1 MKYNYNGRTE
11 VAEQQQQPV
20 KKPMT
25 QPERNALVKV
35 IRSRFQVF
43 GKHAKRTR
51 DELKV
56 AIFERIMADNKAK
69 IEAAERDMAKIEERA
84 KKLQADALATI
95 AKHRERGVIVGS
107 AQLVDVTEF
116 YGTKD
121 QRNTKAVQVSTFEGG
136 GMTFSVTKSFI
147 TPGVDEQV
155 EAEYAKLEREFGLG
169 ELAMAQREQEL
180 IEEVILGGVTSE
192 EAQDFLGRV
201 PTLDKLPEP
210 KRAVAELSA

>member
-1 MKYNYNGRTE
+1 
-11 VAEQQQQPV
+11 
-20 KKPMT
+20 MT

-43 GKHAKRTR
+43 GKHARRTR

-56 AIFERIMADNKAK
+56 AIFERVMAENKAK
-69 IEAAERDMAKIEERA
+69 VEAAERDMAKIEERA
-84 KKLQADALATI
+84 QKLKDDARAVI
-95 AKHRERGVIVGS
+95 AKHRERGVVVGT
-107 AQLVDVTEF
+107 AQLIDVIEG

-121 QRNTKAVQVSTFEGG
+121 VHNAKRVQMSTYEGDGLAFTVTKAFV
-136 GMTFSVTKSFI
+136 

-155 EAEYAKLEREFGLG
+155 EAEYRRLEREFGLG

-180 IEEVILGGVTSE
+180 TEEVILGGVTSD
-192 EAQDFLGRV
+192 EAQAFLGRV

-210 KRAVAELSA
+210 KEAAQIGA